1 MRSVNFLK
9 VDEPD
14 GCSYLGNSA
23 TPQASFP
30 NFVLSDSGTM
40 RKALLIIPLMLL
52 PWLASATEQ
61 PVGFTQADRDRL
73 VRMEA
78 ILEQHEKR
86 FESIESRMDRS
97 DSRMDWQFGT
107 LVSAMF
113 ILMGFIL
120 WDRRT
125 FLKPF
130 QERVDDL
137 DMSLSAEKGRSQNLL
152 AALRELSKTDAR
164 VAEVLRTHNL
174 L

>member
-1 MRSVNFLK
+1 MR
-9 VDEPD
+9 
-14 GCSYLGNSA
+14 
-23 TPQASFP
+23 Q
-30 NFVLSDSGTM
+30 
-40 RKALLIIPLMLL
+40 ALLILPLMLL

-86 FESIESRMDRS
+86 FEAIESRLDRIDARMDRS

-113 ILMGFIL
+113 ILIGFIL

-130 QERVDDL
+130 QQRVDDL
-137 DMSLSAEKGRSQNLL
+137 DMALSAEKGRSQNLL